1 VAAPVMVF
9 DVLKGFVPAFL
20 FVRWDGAP
28 DVRWAL
34 AYGAAAIVGHVFSVY
49 MRFKGGKGVAT
60 GAGVFLA
67 LAPIA
72 VGVGLLVWLV
82 TLWRTRMVSLG
93 SILAALTVAVLL
105 LLVPRDRYAVRVLG
119 SGSPRSSS
127 SRTAPT
133 SGASCAGRSPGS
145 AVRRARWRPRRRGG
159 RGGSAV
165 SGLAGA
171 ARRGGRRRQLGDGAR
186 QPAGGEGDR
195 HHPLVVR
202 TRGCGGDQ
210 PRPRNPRYLEG
221 IRLDPRLRATADLAE
236 AVRGAELVLSV
247 SAPRTRC
254 AG

>member
-1 VAAPVMVF
+1 MTPWLLLIASYLLGSVPASYLAGKWTRGIDLRKHGSGNLGATNTFRVLGPRVAAPVMVF

-105 LLVPRDRYAVRVLG
+105 LVVPGIDTAVRVLG
-119 SGSPRSSS
+119 IGITLFIIFAHRANLGRIMRGEEPRF
-127 SRTAPT
+127 
-133 SGASCAGRSPGS
+133 G
-145 AVRRARWRPRRRGG
+145 RARGT
-159 RGGSAV
+159 V
-165 SGLAGA
+165 A
-171 ARRGGRRRQLGDGAR
+171 AAAIAADA
-186 QPAGGEGDR
+186 E
-195 HHPLVVR
+195 
-202 TRGCGGDQ
+202 
-210 PRPRNPRYLEG
+210 
-221 IRLDPRLRATADLAE
+221 DPQ
-236 AVRGAELVLSV
+236 
-247 SAPRTRC
+247 
-254 AG
+254 